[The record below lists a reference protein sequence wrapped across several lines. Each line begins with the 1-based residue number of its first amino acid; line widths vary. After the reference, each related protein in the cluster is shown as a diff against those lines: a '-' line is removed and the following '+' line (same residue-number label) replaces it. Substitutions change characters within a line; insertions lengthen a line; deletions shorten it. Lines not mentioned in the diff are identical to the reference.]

1 MHRGVGAGGGGGG
14 GESRSIRRSQT
25 SRQDSFGFARHIS
38 GRSFRQLRRIRSGGS
53 TSSSKI
59 IKRKTK
65 YQETIPEEEESD
77 WCAKSN
83 PHHIPLQH
91 KRALAVK
98 TLSTINSRRPP
109 TTLANIGEDATCATT
124 GNDKDKHRGGFLS
137 RARSQVIEPIRTNS
151 SKTRMDTVRVG
162 SAGAQDEEGD
172 VLLLQVPNGEAVEVV
187 SLYLDDDRDSTLS
200 QHEAENG
207 GPPLFMSHNGDI
219 VENAHT
225 TVEDDHDNNSAIN
238 PNDQSGDSLEIE
250 PPSGDKYSIG
260 FFEDADG
267 VESRF
272 TLDDHSTAADEVLST
287 GNMTEPHTLARNPTT
302 TSVSDYY
309 RNLMMSHDS
318 QASTVPVEN
327 VSPPHKDMPVSVAPD
342 TSYSDEDDDTTV
354 ATSVQHLQHHSD
366 TDDDD
371 DDETRYTSYGDASS
385 VGDGTASVFS
395 EITTDT
401 MTTYGTHTTY
411 ATTAT
416 DVLLLNRSWRSD
428 LSVMTGFHKPLNMSV
443 SDEFKDMVREV
454 SKNPV
459 VLAQWLNPL

>member
-1 MHRGVGAGGGGGG
+1 
-14 GESRSIRRSQT
+14 
-25 SRQDSFGFARHIS
+25 
-38 GRSFRQLRRIRSGGS
+38 
-53 TSSSKI
+53 
-59 IKRKTK
+59 
-65 YQETIPEEEESD
+65 
-77 WCAKSN
+77 
-83 PHHIPLQH
+83 
-91 KRALAVK
+91 
-98 TLSTINSRRPP
+98 
-109 TTLANIGEDATCATT
+109 
-124 GNDKDKHRGGFLS
+124 
-137 RARSQVIEPIRTNS
+137 
-151 SKTRMDTVRVG
+151 
-162 SAGAQDEEGD
+162 
-172 VLLLQVPNGEAVEVV
+172 
-187 SLYLDDDRDSTLS
+187 
-200 QHEAENG
+200 
-207 GPPLFMSHNGDI
+207 
-219 VENAHT
+219 
-225 TVEDDHDNNSAIN
+225 
-238 PNDQSGDSLEIE
+238 
-250 PPSGDKYSIG
+250 
-260 FFEDADG
+260 
-267 VESRF
+267 
-272 TLDDHSTAADEVLST
+272 
-287 GNMTEPHTLARNPTT
+287 MTEPHTLARNPTT